1 MALRKNTDLSNTM
14 SDTVI
19 TRIPPSPTGKLH
31 IGTVRTA
38 LFNFLFAK
46 HHGGHMVFRS
56 EDTDRAR
63 STKEFEDEIINGLL
77 SLGITWEND
86 DDKIVR
92 QTERAHIYREHLEH
106 AIANDSAYI
115 SKEPSKA
122 DETVMVEVVRLRNP
136 NKDIT
141 FNDLVRGDITFNTT
155 ELGDIVIARSV
166 DDALYHFAVV
176 VDDALMG
183 VTHVIRGEDHISNT
197 PRQILIQEALGFSR
211 PIYAHLPL
219 ILAPDRSKMSKRHG
233 AVSIESYR
241 QEGFLDAAIINY
253 LALLG
258 WNPGTDEELF
268 TLDELIKR
276 FDITHVQ
283 KSGAVFNRDKFLWF
297 NREHLSQLSPE
308 AFSNYIKE
316 AIPTKLAELPGYS
329 EEKLAKLMPTIRER
343 ISVRQEFV
351 TEAEAGEYDF
361 AFSTPN
367 YEASLLTPKGVT
379 EPKEVIPHLQA
390 VLHSLA
396 SADFSTPDA
405 IKAAIWPYAEATGKA
420 LVLWPLRTALSG
432 RAQSPDPFTIAHI
445 IGQQETLAR
454 IVAACDKIIR
464 NG

>member
-1 MALRKNTDLSNTM
+1 M
-14 SDTVI
+14 SQTVI

-38 LFNFLFAK
+38 LFNYLFAK
-46 HHGGHMVFRS
+46 HHGGQMVFRS
-56 EDTDRAR
+56 EDTDKAR
-63 STKEFEDEIINGLL
+63 STKEFEHEIIDGLR
-77 SLGITWEND
+77 SLGITWENE
-86 DDKIVR
+86 IIR
-92 QTERAHIYREHLEH
+92 QSERAHIYREHLER
-106 AIANDSAYI
+106 AIANDAAYI
-115 SKEPSKA
+115 SREPSKA

-155 ELGDIVIARSV
+155 ELGDLVIARSL

-197 PRQILIQEALGFSR
+197 PRQILIQEALDFKR

-268 TLDELIKR
+268 ALDELINR

-297 NREHLSQLSPE
+297 NREHLNRLSSDEFTAYLMVALPDKLK
-308 AFSNYIKE
+308 ALPGFSAE
-316 AIPTKLAELPGYS
+316 TFTKLI
-329 EEKLAKLMPTIRER
+329 PTIRER

-351 TEAEAGEYDF
+351 EAAEAGEYDF
-361 AFSTPN
+361 AFTAPE
-367 YEASLLTPKGVT
+367 YETSLLLPKGVT
-379 EPKEVIPHLQA
+379 ETKEIVPHLQTS
-390 VLHSLA
+390 LHILTN
-396 SADFSTPDA
+396 ADFSDKDT
-405 IKAAIWPYAEATGKA
+405 IKAALWPYAETTGKA
-420 LVLWPLRTALSG
+420 LVLWPLRVALSG
-432 RAQSPDPFTIAHI
+432 RAQSPDPFTIAYT

-454 IVAACDKIIR
+454 IVIACDKIIR

>member
-1 MALRKNTDLSNTM
+1 M

-38 LFNFLFAK
+38 LFNYLFAK

-56 EDTDRAR
+56 EDTDKAR

-92 QTERAHIYREHLEH
+92 QSERAHIYREHLER
-106 AIANDSAYI
+106 AIANNSAYI

-155 ELGDIVIARSV
+155 ELGDIVIARSL

-197 PRQILIQEALGFSR
+197 PRQILIQEALGFTR
-211 PIYAHLPL
+211 PVYAHLPL

-297 NREHLSQLSPE
+297 NREHLNRLSPE
-308 AFSNYIKE
+308 AFSDYIK
-316 AIPTKLAELPGYS
+316 AAMPTRLAELPGYS

-351 TEAEAGEYDF
+351 AAAEAGEHDF
-361 AFSTPN
+361 AFNTPD
-367 YEASLLTPKGVT
+367 YEASLLIPKGVT
-379 EPKEVIPHLQA
+379 EAKEVIPHLQA

-396 SADFSTPDA
+396 SADFSSPEA
-405 IKAAIWPYAEATGKA
+405 IKSVIWPYAESTGKA

-432 RAQSPDPFTIAHI
+432 RAQSPDPFTIAYI
-445 IGQQETLAR
+445 LGQQETLAR

>member
-1 MALRKNTDLSNTM
+1 M

-38 LFNFLFAK
+38 LFNYLFAK

-56 EDTDRAR
+56 EDTDKAR
-63 STKEFEDEIINGLL
+63 STKAFEDEIINGLL
-77 SLGITWEND
+77 SLGLTWEND

-92 QTERAHIYREHLEH
+92 QSERAHIYREHLER
-106 AIANDSAYI
+106 AIANGSAYI

-197 PRQILIQEALGFSR
+197 PRQILIQEALGFTR

-241 QEGFLDAAIINY
+241 QEGFLDSAIINY

-297 NREHLSQLSPE
+297 NREHLNKLSGE
-308 AFSNYIKE
+308 AFRDYIK
-316 AIPTKLAELPGYS
+316 ANIPTRLTEMPGYS
-329 EEKLAKLMPTIRER
+329 DEKLAKLLPTIRER
-343 ISVRQEFV
+343 ISVRQEFIADV
-351 TEAEAGEYDF
+351 EAGEYDF
-361 AFSTPN
+361 AFSTPV

-396 SADFSTPDA
+396 SADFSSPEA
-405 IKAAIWPYAEATGKA
+405 IKTLIWPYAESAGKA
-420 LVLWPLRTALSG
+420 VVLWPLRTALSG
-432 RAQSPDPFTIAHI
+432 RAQSPDPFTIAYI
-445 IGQQETLAR
+445 LGQQETLAR

>member
-1 MALRKNTDLSNTM
+1 M

-38 LFNFLFAK
+38 LFNFLYAK

-63 STKEFEDEIINGLL
+63 STKAFEEEIITGLK
-77 SLGITWEND
+77 SLGIVWENEGD
-86 DDKIVR
+86 DIVR
-92 QTERAHIYREHLEH
+92 QTERAHIYRKHLEH

-122 DETVMVEVVRLRNP
+122 DETVMVEIVRLRNP

-155 ELGDIVIARSV
+155 ELGDIVIARSL

-241 QEGFLDAAIINY
+241 QEGFLDSAIINY

-268 TLDELIKR
+268 TLDELITR

-283 KSGAVFNRDKFLWF
+283 KSGAVFNRDKFLWY
-297 NREHLSQLSPE
+297 NREHLNRLSTEAYIEYLKPAIPARLTTMPNYTEE
-308 AFSNYIKE
+308 AFL
-316 AIPTKLAELPGYS
+316 KLL
-329 EEKLAKLMPTIRER
+329 PTIRER
-343 ISVRQEFV
+343 ISLRQEFV
-351 TEAEAGEYDF
+351 DAAEAGEYDF
-361 AFSTPN
+361 AFSTPV
-367 YEASLLTPKGVT
+367 YEAGLLTPKGVT

-396 SADFSTPDA
+396 GADFSSPEA
-405 IKAAIWPYAEATGKA
+405 IKAAIWPYAESAGKA

-445 IGQQETLAR
+445 LGQQETLTR
-454 IVAACDKIIR
+454 IAAACDKIIR

>member
-1 MALRKNTDLSNTM
+1 M

-297 NREHLSQLSPE
+297 NREHISQLSPE